1 MRGAASCSRIRVS
14 NGVSVACCT
23 GSLCLCVCGDGQKLS
38 LSQCGGH
45 LRSYHTSPRLGA
57 RQHILLHTEQLVCP
71 LSILRER
78 SHRPGGEKKKRKI
91 DTRLQPPKK
100 TWFVV
105 CHSVHDGECQATR
118 RNFEINTVVSSA
130 APPVCYLL
138 VSSQGLCL
146 EFLTPKQ
153 KRVFFFFY

>member
-1 MRGAASCSRIRVS
+1 VWRASSVISHQSAFRCQTAHIITHRATCVSTFHIAWKESQTGRG
-14 NGVSVACCT
+14 
-23 GSLCLCVCGDGQKLS
+23 
-38 LSQCGGH
+38 
-45 LRSYHTSPRLGA
+45 
-57 RQHILLHTEQLVCP
+57 E
-71 LSILRER
+71 
-78 SHRPGGEKKKRKI
+78 KKRKI

-153 KRVFFFFY
+153 KRVFFFFFIKRNWTCAMHRCLVSPGNHTQGDDGSMVSTAL